1 MNKKSSCCA
10 ICENS
15 NRASICPICVNY
27 RLNEYG
33 TLLKSLNSRRDSL
46 YSKLSVVLIAKGKAD
61 DQFNWRVQKNE
72 KLASLREKLHRNK
85 EQLAQGKAKVE
96 KLSQDLKKKNG
107 MLESAR
113 NVLEKNRLEQLEKF
127 YPNLICTQS
136 LGHMA
141 ITSELLH
148 KQSVVIKQIC
158 KLFPQRRVNV
168 DGERNFSGQYDQ
180 ICNAR
185 LPRGLDP
192 HSVSS
197 EELAASLGYMV
208 QLLNLVA
215 HNLAAPTL
223 HNAGFAGSCSRI
235 WQRDSYW
242 NARPSSRS
250 NEYPLFI
257 PRQNYCSTSA
267 ENSWT
272 DKSSSNFGVASME
285 SERRPHL
292 DSTRSNSF
300 NYSSVSPHSVETHK
314 DLQKG
319 VSLLKKSVACV
330 TAYCYN
336 LLCLDVPSDT
346 STFEAFAKLLSTL
359 SSSKEVR
366 SVFNLKMACSR
377 SCKQVQKL
385 NKSVWNVNSAISSS
399 ALLES
404 AHALQP
410 MISDGKNESFIDGW
424 DLVEHPTFP
433 PPPSQVEDIE
443 HWTRAMIIDAT
454 KK

>member
-404 AHALQP
+404 AHALQL

>member
-404 AHALQP
+404 AHALQL
-410 MISDGKNESFIDGW
+410 M
-424 DLVEHPTFP
+424 V
-433 PPPSQVEDIE
+433 
-443 HWTRAMIIDAT
+443 
-454 KK
+454 